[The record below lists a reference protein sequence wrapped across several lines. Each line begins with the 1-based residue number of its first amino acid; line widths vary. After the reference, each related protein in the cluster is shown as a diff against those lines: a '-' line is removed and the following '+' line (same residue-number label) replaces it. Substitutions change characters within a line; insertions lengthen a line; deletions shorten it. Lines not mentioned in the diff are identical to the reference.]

1 MRPPVRPGLASALLV
16 RLFTVH
22 GRRPNLLIRCPG
34 AESRRLRRLLM
45 RSCEP
50 PVHVCRLPGRLALPS
65 QTVGTLLL
73 ENVAALALAQ
83 QIRLHDWMS
92 QGSQTQVISVVFA
105 PLYPMVERGEFLE
118 GLFYRL
124 NVVTLEAEMN

>member
-1 MRPPVRPGLASALLV
+1 M
-16 RLFTVH
+16 
-22 GRRPNLLIRCPG
+22 
-34 AESRRLRRLLM
+34 RRLLM
-45 RSCEP
+45 RSCAP
-50 PVHVCRLPGRLALPS
+50 PVHVCRLPGRLVLPS
-65 QTVGTLLL
+65 QSVGTLLL

-83 QIRLHDWMS
+83 QIRLDDWMS
-92 QGSQTQVISVVFA
+92 HGTQTQVISVVFS

>member
-1 MRPPVRPGLASALLV
+1 VR
-16 RLFTVH
+16 
-22 GRRPNLLIRCPG
+22 
-34 AESRRLRRLLM
+34 
-45 RSCEP
+45 
-50 PVHVCRLPGRLALPS
+50 RLPGRLALPS
-65 QTVGTLLL
+65 QPVGTLLL

-92 QGSQTQVISVVFA
+92 GSRTQVISVVFA

-124 NVVTLEAEMN
+124 NMVTLEAEMN

>member
-1 MRPPVRPGLASALLV
+1 MRPPVRPGPASALLV
-16 RLFTVH
+16 RLFTIQ

-65 QTVGTLLL
+65 HTVGTLLL
-73 ENVAALALAQ
+73 ENVTALALAQ
-83 QIRLHDWMS
+83 QIRLQDWMS
-92 QGSQTQVISVVFA
+92 HGSQPQVISVVFA

-124 NVVTLEAEMN
+124 NVVTLEAELN